1 MDKRDR
7 YELKIAVLLLD
18 CGKVITPVHV
28 VDKATKLHTLCDR
41 INLID
46 TRFEVPK
53 RDRKIAALLAQL
65 NLREV
70 RDATAESRLWAQCRT
85 QIEALDGDRAF
96 LRAAN
101 KGAERMSDADLKR
114 VFKMGVAKT
123 WRNVAGVEAE
133 FLSADEIENLIIRA
147 GTMTAVERETIN
159 YHAVATIKML
169 EQLRQSTSRAC
180 RSSPVATMSALTA
193 RAIPRV

>member
-65 NLREV
+65 NLR
-70 RDATAESRLWAQCRT
+70 AYS
-85 QIEALDGDRAF
+85 GDR
-96 LRAAN
+96 
-101 KGAERMSDADLKR
+101 D
-114 VFKMGVAKT
+114 
-123 WRNVAGVEAE
+123 
-133 FLSADEIENLIIRA
+133 
-147 GTMTAVERETIN
+147 
-159 YHAVATIKML
+159 H
-169 EQLRQSTSRAC
+169 
-180 RSSPVATMSALTA
+180 
-193 RAIPRV
+193 